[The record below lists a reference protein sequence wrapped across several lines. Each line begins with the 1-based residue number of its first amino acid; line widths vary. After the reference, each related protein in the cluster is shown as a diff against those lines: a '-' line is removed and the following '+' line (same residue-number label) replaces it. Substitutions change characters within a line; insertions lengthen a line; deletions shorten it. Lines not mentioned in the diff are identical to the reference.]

1 MKSILTSK
9 AIRGGRGKD
18 EKDPEPVR
26 KSGKIDNQV
35 LSVVLESKKAVYR
48 GGEEIFIRA
57 KVSSRLNTV
66 RIFLNGIPTESTN
79 RTC

>member
-1 MKSILTSK
+1 MKKIRTLLVLILLCF
-9 AIRGGRGKD
+9 AC
-18 EKDPEPVR
+18 EPVR

-35 LSVVLESKKAVYR
+35 LSVVLESKKAVYC